1 MSSVN
6 ARVSY
11 KEYHPKS
18 VPAPLCEALPLDL
31 EVPVIAAT
39 QSESVSEGRR
49 EQRSNFRSHTNEL
62 SGKRSSTASIFGG
75 TEI

>member
-18 VPAPLCEALPLDL
+18 VPAPLCEALDL

-75 TEI
+75 PEI